1 MKKINKFID
10 AAIFIAVELNDPAN
24 MDNENSISW
33 WNAGSMDCQ
42 LFYDNDKL
50 SVGLNLD
57 VPKANAKYYSIYGY
71 CAIHEIEFIELCNK
85 N

>member
-24 MDNENSISW
+24 MDDETSISW

-42 LFYDNDKL
+42 LFYNNDKL

-71 CAIHEIEFIELCNK
+71 CAIHGITFIEMCNK